1 MSTQAIPEKLN
12 SWARVGQMFFST
24 MSHRL
29 YDTGLYKFVTGSI
42 WRCPTALLLDNY
54 ADNISNNHL
63 EVGVGSGYF
72 LRRTL
77 CADYLDRLMLSDL
90 NRRCLAK
97 SSSKLAAFAPITL
110 RHNIQRAFPD
120 NVRGF
125 SSVGMNYVLHCIP
138 GRFSAN
144 QAIFQNVH
152 AALDKGGV
160 FFGSTLI
167 PGRLGDGIAS
177 WLFMRVLNG
186 LGIFNNS
193 NHRVAELKGALEVY
207 FSKVEISMVGNA
219 AVFVAQK

>member
-1 MSTQAIPEKLN
+1 MSTPTVPNTLN
-12 SWARVGQMFFST
+12 NWTRVGQMFFST

-72 LRRTL
+72 LQRTL
-77 CADYLDRLMLSDL
+77 CAEFLDRLLLSDL

-97 SSSKLAAFAPITL
+97 SGARLAAFAPEML
-110 RHNIQRAFPD
+110 EHNIQQPLPISA
-120 NVRGF
+120 RGF
-125 SSVGMNYVLHCIP
+125 KSVGMNYVLHCIP
-138 GRFSAN
+138 GRFSRN

-152 AALDKGGV
+152 AALEEEGV
-160 FFGSTLI
+160 FFGATLI
-167 PGRLGDGIAS
+167 PDKFRDGIAS
-177 WLFMRVLNG
+177 WLLMRALNG

-193 NHRVAELKGALEVY
+193 NHRVDELKGALKVY
-207 FSKVEISMVGNA
+207 FSKVEVSMVGNA
-219 AVFVAQK
+219 AVFVAAK